1 MGYPDISDSDLK
13 KLFDYIVSEEKN
25 IDYKLLSRQ
34 ILISS
39 KNIFSFL
46 HKYGD
51 LYKFWSNLF
60 DKMNLKKVKLQQVE
74 FLKGLMNGFEVYK
87 TIKKQKKESNY
98 KAGDLYLLLLGNKN
112 KTVNN
117 IFLNTPRNKHNKEM
131 YLQAKILFNFR
142 EKNF

>member
-1 MGYPDISDSDLK
+1 MGYPDIFDSDLNIH
-13 KLFDYIVSEEKN
+13 FDYIASEEEN

-51 LYKFWSNLF
+51 LYKCWINLL
-60 DKMNLKKVKLQQVE
+60 DNINLGDVKLQKVE
-74 FLKGLMNGFEVYK
+74 FLKDLMNGFEVYK
-87 TIKKQKKESNY
+87 KIKKPKQELNY
-98 KAGDLYLLLLGNKN
+98 KAKDLYLLLLGNKN
-112 KTVNN
+112 ETVYN
-117 IFLNTPRNKHNKEM
+117 IFLNTPTDKYNKET
-131 YLQAKILFNFR
+131 YLQARILFNLR

>member
-1 MGYPDISDSDLK
+1 MN
-13 KLFDYIVSEEKN
+13 YIASEEEKN
-25 IDYKLLSRQ
+25 IDYELLSRQ

-46 HKYGD
+46 HKYGN

-60 DKMNLKKVKLQQVE
+60 DKMNLDKVKLQQAE

-87 TIKKQKKESNY
+87 TIKKPKKESNY
-98 KAGDLYLLLLGNKN
+98 KAGDLCLLLLGNKN

-117 IFLNTPRNKHNKEM
+117 IFLNTHKNTHNKEI
-131 YLQAKILFNFR
+131 YLQAKILFKK
-142 EKNF
+142 EKKIKKEKVRKS

>member
-13 KLFDYIVSEEKN
+13 KLFDYIASEEKN

-51 LYKFWSNLF
+51 LYKCWINLL
-60 DKMNLKKVKLQQVE
+60 DNINLSDVKLQKVE
-74 FLKGLMNGFEVYK
+74 FLKDLMNGFEVYK
-87 TIKKQKKESNY
+87 RIIKLK
-98 KAGDLYLLLLGNKN
+98 
-112 KTVNN
+112 
-117 IFLNTPRNKHNKEM
+117 IFIYYCWEIRTK
-131 YLQAKILFNFR
+131 LFITYF
-142 EKNF
+142 